1 MLISVLMS
9 TYKEP
14 VEFINAAVRSILDQT
29 YHDIEYVIMVDNPD
43 NMVVI
48 DYLLSIEDPRIQV
61 HINEKNLGLVG
72 SLNNGLRY
80 CRGEYV
86 ARMDADDI
94 SYPMRL
100 EKQLAYA
107 IENDYDLVGGSFEL
121 FKDLHGEITEVYRF
135 PQHTEECKKYLCQN
149 SCVPHP
155 TWLVRKEVYEICSGY
170 REIITCEDYD
180 FIIRAVMH
188 GFKIGN
194 VEDVILK
201 YRYNLNSISRINQA
215 RQILTAKKLADAY
228 KHGRILTMEE
238 YQSFVA
244 SNEYKKKTNSITV
257 YFETLKLLK
266 TKKISLG
273 IMRKVLCL
281 FLNPYFY
288 TDLKERALTRH
299 MSTKK
304 AFKDSDNERGN
315 KL

>member
-1 MLISVLMS
+1 
-9 TYKEP
+9 
-14 VEFINAAVRSILDQT
+14 
-29 YHDIEYVIMVDNPD
+29 
-43 NMVVI
+43 
-48 DYLLSIEDPRIQV
+48 
-61 HINEKNLGLVG
+61 
-72 SLNNGLRY
+72 
-80 CRGEYV
+80 
-86 ARMDADDI
+86 
-94 SYPMRL
+94 MRL

-121 FKDLHGEITEVYRF
+121 FKDLHGEITEVYRV
-135 PQHTEECKKYLCQN
+135 PQHTEECKKYLYQN

-188 GFKIGN
+188 GYKIGN

-201 YRYNLNSISRINQA
+201 YRYNLNSISRTNQA
-215 RQILTAKKLADAY
+215 RQILTAKKRANPY

-238 YQSFVA
+238 YQRFVA

-273 IMRKVLCL
+273 IMRKILCL
-281 FLNPYFY
+281 FLNSYFY
-288 TDLKERALTRH
+288 TDLKERVLTRY
-299 MSTKK
+299 MATKK
-304 AFKDSDNERGN
+304 VFKDSDNER
-315 KL
+315 